1 MRPLLLTLDNFGSF
15 REPLTVDFS
24 DVEYFAL
31 VGPTGAGKSTVIDAI
46 CFALYGTVPRWG
58 RENAI
63 AHALAPSA
71 TGGKVGLIFESAGKR
86 YGVVRA
92 MARDAKGVVRT
103 REARLEELR
112 DDWDDVVRSLAE
124 GENVTAEVQRLT
136 GLEYKFFT
144 QCVVLPQGRF
154 AEFLHAKPNERQ
166 DLLVQLLDAEV
177 YNEIRMKATR
187 EEDSSRQAAHHAR
200 EQRAEFTATP
210 QAEEEAA
217 AKVTALRD
225 LQRDIATELEL
236 LRARD
241 AELER
246 TKRELTELTGRLAE
260 LRALTMPPEV
270 PTLAASAKQ
279 HAADVATTETR
290 LAEVT
295 RAEHD
300 AEAALAGLGDRAELT
315 AALAALDT
323 VERLAV
329 AAAEARATSERSL
342 AQARESAR
350 ATLEQARRD
359 TASALEETRARAA
372 QTLTQEK
379 SQAEGS
385 LASSRADGQRSLADA
400 RTAAERALAEARTHG
415 ERAASQA
422 RRQGER
428 SLAEA
433 RTQAAAAD
441 ASLERLTAAARG
453 AAEALER
460 AQAAYDELR
469 HAHAAA
475 DLTGRLVVG
484 EPCPVCRQPVKD
496 LPAATDT
503 GKATPAPATPAPA
516 TSAPATS
523 APAVSAPA
531 TSSSAASASAAPAP
545 ATSASAASAPGVA
558 RGRMPGAAGVAAQ
571 AAPGVARAPGA
582 RGGREGGDDGSSAPA
597 GDGGRTALA
606 AAERALKKARTDDDR
621 ARSALSQ
628 AQTAAAML
636 ADRAARLEG
645 ELAEQAGRSARDLA
659 EHLARQEREQADRLA
674 RLTTETGRQH
684 AKLETETAERLARR
698 EREVAEQ
705 LTRREQELTSQLA
718 RREQDLTDQ
727 AARLASELAAQVA
740 RLEAELAQ
748 HRSALPDGADR
759 ADLTS
764 RLAAVVEADRRAAEA
779 RKAARACRAEL
790 EELRKAAALVSR
802 RAEEAW
808 AALGTARDKLMVLGL
823 GDEAAPPVD
832 RADLHAAWQDL
843 ITWRNRVGTAARA
856 KADETEQ
863 SLSALAE
870 LREQQVKHLRARLDD
885 HAVPAGDHPAAVPAD
900 GHPGAD
906 GRAGGQPGSFVLAG
920 GHPDQLAAAVATALA
935 RAEGLL
941 ERLREDLA
949 KIAELD
955 RMIADKEREAGVAH
969 ELALRLRANAFE
981 RWLCAEALAV
991 LVATASETL
1000 RELSDGQYELEL
1012 GDKSEIEVIDHA
1024 EAGMRRSARTLS
1036 GGETFQAAL
1045 ALALAL
1051 SGTVARGLDSIF
1063 LDEGFGTLDPATLD
1077 TVAATL
1083 ERLAAGQERMVGVV
1097 THVQA
1102 LADRVP
1108 VRFAV
1113 HRDTTG
1119 SHLRRIDT

>member
-1 MRPLLLTLDNFGSF
+1 MRPLLLTLENFGSF

-71 TGGKVGLIFESAGKR
+71 TGGKVGLIFESGGRR

-187 EEDSSRQAAHHAR
+187 EEDSSRQAALHAR

-225 LQRDIATELEL
+225 LQRDIAAELEL

-279 HAADVATTETR
+279 HADDVATAETR
-290 LAEVT
+290 LAGLTE
-295 RAEHD
+295 AEHD

-315 AALAALDT
+315 AALASLDT

-350 ATLEQARRD
+350 TTLEQARRD
-359 TASALEETRARAA
+359 TAAALEETRARAA
-372 QTLTQEK
+372 QTLAQEK
-379 SQAEGS
+379 AQAEGS
-385 LASSRADGQRSLADA
+385 LASSRTDGQRSLADA
-400 RTAAERALAEARTHG
+400 RTAAERALTEARTHG
-415 ERAASQA
+415 ERAAEQA

-428 SLAEA
+428 SLADS

-453 AAEALER
+453 AAQALEE
-460 AQAAYDELR
+460 AQAAHDRLR

-475 DLTGRLVVG
+475 DLAGRLVAG
-484 EPCPVCRQPVKD
+484 EPCPVCHQRVHD
-496 LPAATDT
+496 LPTPAD
-503 GKATPAPATPAPA
+503 ATPGRAVDATRERGAPAADAASRPATPADV
-516 TSAPATS
+516 TSE
-523 APAVSAPA
+523 
-531 TSSSAASASAAPAP
+531 
-545 ATSASAASAPGVA
+545 
-558 RGRMPGAAGVAAQ
+558 RIGAADVTSRRAGEADAA
-571 AAPGVARAPGA
+571 AG
-582 RGGREGGDDGSSAPA
+582 RGGKVAGAGRRQVGGDG
-597 GDGGRTALA
+597 GDGGRAALA
-606 AAERALKKARTDDDR
+606 DAERALKKARTDDER
-621 ARSALSQ
+621 ARSALTQ
-628 AQTAAAML
+628 AQTSAAML
-636 ADRAARLEG
+636 SDRAARLEG
-645 ELAEQAGRSARDLA
+645 ELAEQAARSARELA

-674 RLTTETGRQH
+674 RLTAETTQQH
-684 AKLETETAERLARR
+684 AKLETETAQRLARR

-705 LTRREQELTSQLA
+705 LTRREQELAAQLA
-718 RREQDLTDQ
+718 RREQDLADQ

-764 RLAAVVEADRRAAEA
+764 RLTAVVEADKRAAAA

-856 KADETEQ
+856 RADETEQ

-870 LREQQVKHLRARLDD
+870 LREQQVKHLRARLDE
-885 HAVPAGDHPAAVPAD
+885 HAVPAA
-900 GHPGAD
+900 
-906 GRAGGQPGSFVLAG
+906 

-949 KIAELD
+949 KITELD

-1113 HRDTTG
+1113 NRDTTG